1 MKKTLLAAF
10 IISATAYAENTA
22 EVKLLD
28 KTYVKSTNGFEESL
42 QNTPKNIQVITQSE
56 IEEKNYKDV
65 YEILENSPLITIKNV
80 TIGQS
85 IEMRGEQGL
94 IQKEQFRLWLTE

>member
-10 IISATAYAENTA
+10 IISAAAYAENTA
-22 EVKLLD
+22 EVTLD

-65 YEILENSPLITIKNV
+65 YEILENSFNNY
-80 TIGQS
+80 
-85 IEMRGEQGL
+85 
-94 IQKEQFRLWLTE
+94 